1 MISAVLHVAIHVTD
15 LERSAQ
21 FYGNL
26 LRLTLADR
34 PLSFPGLWYQV
45 GPVQIH
51 LIETNQCSNALAER
65 ERWGRNPHIA
75 LAVNDLEGIG
85 KQLTAAGYRIQA
97 SASGRAAFFVQDP
110 DGNVIELTFLANNV
124 LG

>member
-15 LERSAQ
+15 LQRSAH

-26 LRLTLADR
+26 LGLTLADR

-51 LIETNQCSNALAER
+51 LIETNQYSNSLVDR
-65 ERWGRNPHIA
+65 QRWGRNPHIA
-75 LAVNDLEGIG
+75 LAVNELDGIG
-85 KQLTAAGYRIQA
+85 HQLTAAGYRIQA

-110 DGNVIELTFLANNV
+110 DGNVIELTL
-124 LG
+124 LSP